1 MKILLF
7 GKHGQVGRELQR
19 TLSPLGEIVALDRNG
34 QDSLCGDLSDTLGIA
49 STIDRVR
56 PDVIV
61 NAAAHTAVDRAE
73 SEADL
78 AFAINA
84 TAPGVMAQEAAKLG
98 SLLVHYSTDYVFD
111 GKGVFDGSGV
121 RPWRETDTPAPLN
134 TYGRSKLAGEQ
145 AIQASD
151 CQYLILRTSWVY
163 GLHGNNFVKT
173 VLRLARE
180 RQILSMVADQIGAPT
195 GADLIADV
203 TARAIAM
210 ARSKPQISGI
220 YHLAASGETSWH
232 GYASFIV
239 EQARANGAQLAAE
252 RIEPV
257 ASNAYPTPAQR
268 PGNSRLDTGKLQ
280 RQFALHLPPWQ
291 EGVSRLIKEL
301 TGTPA

>member
-7 GKHGQVGRELQR
+7 GKQGQVGYELQR
-19 TLSPLGEIVALDRNG
+19 ALRPLGHIVALDRNG
-34 QDSLCGDLSDTLGIA
+34 HDSLCGDLADTQGIA
-49 STIDRVR
+49 STIARVR

-84 TAPGVMAQEAAKLG
+84 TAPDVMAQEAAKLG
-98 SLLVHYSTDYVFD
+98 SLLIHYSTDYI
-111 GKGVFDGSGV
+111 FDGSGA

-145 AIQASD
+145 AIQASG
-151 CQYLILRTSWVY
+151 CQHLILRTSWVY
-163 GLHGNNFVKT
+163 GKHGHNFVKT
-173 VLRLARE
+173 VLRLAQE
-180 RQILSMVADQIGAPT
+180 RQSLAMVADQIGAPT
-195 GADLIADV
+195 GARLIADV
-203 TARAIAM
+203 TAKALATAIHQ
-210 ARSKPQISGI
+210 RQSGI

-232 GYASFIV
+232 GYATFIV
-239 EQARANGAQLAAE
+239 EQARANGLQLATE

-257 ASNAYPTPAQR
+257 ASSAFPTPAQR
-268 PGNSRLDTGKLQ
+268 PANSRLDTGKLQ

-291 EGVSRLIKEL
+291 EGVSQLIKEL
-301 TGTPA
+301 TGISA